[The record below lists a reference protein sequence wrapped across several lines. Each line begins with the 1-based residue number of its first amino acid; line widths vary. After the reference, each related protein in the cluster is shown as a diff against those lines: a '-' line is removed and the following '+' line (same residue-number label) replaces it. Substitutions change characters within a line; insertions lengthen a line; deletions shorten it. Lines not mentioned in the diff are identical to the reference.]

1 MEAFDQETIRQVWNR
16 VNSNCAQGPDFDQ
29 LRALMCQELTDAA
42 TLLQLS
48 KKVGGHGGTLLKLA
62 GQCRQHAGYLRGIC
76 TMIGQDQPV
85 PANPPPATVRT
96 IGALQKCYVNS
107 MHRMRAYETLSDDS
121 DYGPVFR
128 KMAAAEQNHCAT
140 LLDLIGKAER

>member
-107 MHRMRAYETLSDDS
+107 LLKGNAISLSTEEKEDGTIVVHADC
-121 DYGPVFR
+121 DGLIQKFIFTPV
-128 KMAAAEQNHCAT
+128 
-140 LLDLIGKAER
+140 